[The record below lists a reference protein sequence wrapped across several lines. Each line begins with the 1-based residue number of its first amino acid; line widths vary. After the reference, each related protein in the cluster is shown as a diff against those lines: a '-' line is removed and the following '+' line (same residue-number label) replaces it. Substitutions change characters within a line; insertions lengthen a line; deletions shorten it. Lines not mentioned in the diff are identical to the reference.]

1 MNAPEHRPDCLAATA
16 RPVARRRRRVRTV
29 LLGTALVATL
39 LAWLL
44 REPLRHLIF
53 EKGVLANDAP
63 AIGLVEEMIEQAAD
77 RPTAL
82 LAAWNTGK
90 IVHREAAMNEVSR
103 AIPIAKP
110 LPAEIETMVLAGSL
124 DPDLDAR
131 EVALGILRDHSDPAL
146 AAVAAAQLRDLD
158 PQVRLLGLE
167 SLKGVSANVGVPT
180 VVALLEDSD
189 PLIVATALRLLEH
202 WSGAEFGVK
211 VADTVPIENEKSG
224 SKEFREDSR
233 AKASAGARRAQAW
246 WAKHEAGFPPINLE
260 VPPATFAAQRPILAG
275 DFQLPD
281 LDGRKVRLSDF
292 RGKVVLLNFW
302 TTWCTACVSE
312 MPELIALQKRHLDRL
327 AILGVSL
334 DFVPDEEH
342 DAKLPSPEQIHR
354 KVARIAKARGINY
367 PILLDER
374 NTVGGRFNGGE
385 LPTTVIIDAAGR
397 IRRRFVGARSLPAFE
412 AMIAEASQPLHPAA
426 KTIQPPGFQ

>member
-1 MNAPEHRPDCLAATA
+1 MNASEHRPDCLAATVRPAA
-16 RPVARRRRRVRTV
+16 RWRRRVRTV
-29 LLGTALVATL
+29 LLGTALAATL

-63 AIGLVEEMIEQAAD
+63 AIGLVEEMIERAAD
-77 RPTAL
+77 RPAAL

-103 AIPIAKP
+103 VIPIAKP
-110 LPAEIETMVLAGSL
+110 LPAEIETMVLTGSL
-124 DPDLDAR
+124 DPDLDVR
-131 EVALGILRDHSDPAL
+131 EVALGILRDRSDPAM

-167 SLKGVSANVGVPT
+167 CLKGVSANMGVPT
-180 VVALLEDSD
+180 VVPLLEDSD

-211 VADTVPIENEKSG
+211 VADTVPIENETSG
-224 SKEFREDSR
+224 LKEFREDSR

-246 WAKHEAGFPPINLE
+246 WAKHQAGFPPVSLE
-260 VPPATFAAQRPILAG
+260 RPSAAFAAPRPILAE
-275 DFQLPD
+275 DFQLPA
-281 LDGRKVRLSDF
+281 LDGRKVRLSNF

-302 TTWCTACVSE
+302 TTWCAACVSE
-312 MPELIALQKRHLDRL
+312 MPELIALQKRHQDRL

-334 DFVPDEEH
+334 DCVPDEDH
-342 DAKLPSPEQIHR
+342 DNQLPSPEEIRR
-354 KVARIAKARGINY
+354 KVARTVKARGINY
-367 PILLDER
+367 PILLDEK
-374 NTVGGRFNGGE
+374 NTLGGRFNGGE
-385 LPTTVIIDAAGR
+385 LPTTVIIDAEGR
-397 IRRRFVGARSLPAFE
+397 VRRRFVGARSLPVFE
-412 AMIAEASQPLHPAA
+412 AMIAEAGQPLPPAA
-426 KTIQPPGFQ
+426 KAIQPPGFQ